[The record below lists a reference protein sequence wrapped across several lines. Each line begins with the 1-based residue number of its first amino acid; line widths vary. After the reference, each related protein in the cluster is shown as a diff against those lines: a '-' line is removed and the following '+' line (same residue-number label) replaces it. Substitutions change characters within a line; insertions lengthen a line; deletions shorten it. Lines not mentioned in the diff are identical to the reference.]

1 VKTPSGIQGSAS
13 EVALARSA
21 AYGLLA
27 LAFRYP
33 EPDRWSF
40 FVDHDRWK
48 AWPETLNMES
58 TEVGDGLRRF
68 QEHFLTPD
76 PARVISVERAQVE
89 FSQLFGHAVKSDRST
104 YELEY
109 GAGEVFQRVARLADL
124 QGFYKAFGLELEH
137 RMRER
142 ADHVSVECE
151 FMSVMAAKEA
161 YAEQEG
167 DQEGLATVR
176 EASGRFL
183 ESHLGAWLPS
193 LARRI
198 SEAKP
203 GGIYGALAGFVEAFI
218 RFECS
223 HHGVSVGH
231 RFLELRSA
239 DEDEETV
246 QRCAAEDFGTGCPTN
261 SVGSDAGSP

>member
-1 VKTPSGIQGSAS
+1 MTPTGIQGSAS

-27 LAFRYP
+27 VAFRYP
-33 EPDRWSF
+33 EPDRWAF
-40 FVDHDRWK
+40 FVDRDRWK

-58 TEVGDGLRRF
+58 AEVGDALRRF
-68 QEHFLTPD
+68 QEYFLTPD
-76 PARVISVERAQVE
+76 PARAVSVERAQVE
-89 FSQLFGHAVKSDRST
+89 FSRLFGHAVKSDRPT

-124 QGFYKAFGLELEH
+124 QGFYKAFGLELQH
-137 RMRER
+137 RVRER
-142 ADHVSVECE
+142 ADHVSIECE
-151 FMSVMAAKEA
+151 FMSIMAAKEA
-161 YAEQEG
+161 YAEQQG
-167 DQEGLATVR
+167 DREGLATVR
-176 EASGRFL
+176 EAASRFL

-198 SEAKP
+198 SEADP
-203 GGIYGALAGFVEAFI
+203 EGLYGALASFIEGFI
-218 RFECS
+218 QFECS
-223 HHGVSVGH
+223 HYGVSAGP

-246 QRCAAEDFGTGCPTN
+246 QRCAVEDFGKGCPMN
-261 SVGSDAGSP
+261 SVGSDTSSP

>member
-1 VKTPSGIQGSAS
+1 MTTTGIQGNAS
-13 EVALARSA
+13 DVALARSA

-33 EPDRWSF
+33 DADRWSF
-40 FVDHDRWK
+40 FVDRDRWK
-48 AWPETLNMES
+48 AWPEILNMES
-58 TEVGDGLRRF
+58 ADAGHGLRRF
-68 QEHFLTPD
+68 QQHFLSPD
-76 PARVISVERAQVE
+76 PAQSISVETAQVE
-89 FSQLFGHAVKSDRST
+89 FSRIFGHAVKSDRPT

-109 GAGEVFQRVARLADL
+109 GAGEVFQRSARLADL
-124 QGFYKAFGLELEH
+124 QGFYKAFGLEMQQ

-151 FMSVMAAKEA
+151 FMSIMAAKEA
-161 YAEQEG
+161 YAEQQG

-193 LARRI
+193 LARRT
-198 SEAKP
+198 SEADP
-203 GGIYGALAGFVEAFI
+203 EGVYGALAVFVEGFI
-218 RFECS
+218 RFECD
-223 HHGVSVGH
+223 HHGVSAGH
-231 RFLELRSA
+231 RFLELRSI

-246 QRCAAEDFGTGCPTN
+246 QRCAAEDFGKGCPVN
-261 SVGSDAGSP
+261 SVGSDTSSP

>member
-1 VKTPSGIQGSAS
+1 MTPSGIQGSAR

-33 EPDRWSF
+33 EPGRWSF
-40 FVDHDRWK
+40 FVDRDRWK

-58 TEVGDGLRRF
+58 AEVGDALRRF
-68 QEHFLTPD
+68 QECFLSPD
-76 PARVISVERAQVE
+76 PAQAISVERAQVE
-89 FSQLFGHAVKSDRST
+89 FSRLFGHAVKSDRST

-124 QGFYKAFGLELEH
+124 QGFYKAFGLELQH
-137 RMRER
+137 RVRER
-142 ADHVSVECE
+142 ADHVSIECE
-151 FMSVMAAKEA
+151 FMSIMAAKEA
-161 YAEQEG
+161 YAEQQG
-167 DQEGLATVR
+167 DREGLSTVR
-176 EASGRFL
+176 EAAGRFL

-198 SEAKP
+198 GEADP
-203 GGIYGALAGFVEAFI
+203 EGIYGALAGFIEAFI
-218 RFECS
+218 RFECN
-223 HHGVSVGH
+223 HYGVSAGP
-231 RFLELRSA
+231 RFLELRST

-246 QRCAAEDFGTGCPTN
+246 QRCAAEDFGTGCPMN
-261 SVGSDAGSP
+261 SVGSDTSSP

>member
-1 VKTPSGIQGSAS
+1 MTPSGIQGSAS

-33 EPDRWSF
+33 EPDRWPF
-40 FVDHDRWK
+40 FVDRDRWK

-58 TEVGDGLRRF
+58 AEVGDALRRF
-68 QEHFLTPD
+68 QECFLSPD
-76 PARVISVERAQVE
+76 PAHAVSVETAQVE
-89 FSQLFGHAVKSDRST
+89 FSRLFGHAVKSDRST

-124 QGFYKAFGLELEH
+124 QGFYKAFGLELQH
-137 RMRER
+137 RVRER
-142 ADHVSVECE
+142 ADHVSIECE
-151 FMSVMAAKEA
+151 FMSIMAAKEA
-161 YAEQEG
+161 YAEQQS
-167 DQEGLATVR
+167 DREGLATVR
-176 EASGRFL
+176 EAAGCFL

-198 SEAKP
+198 SEAEP
-203 GGIYGALAGFVEAFI
+203 EGLYGALAVFVQGFI

-223 HHGVSVGH
+223 HYGVSAGP
-231 RFLELRSA
+231 RLLELRST

-246 QRCAAEDFGTGCPTN
+246 QRCAVEDFGTGCPMN
-261 SVGSDAGSP
+261 SVGSDASSP